1 MITKFTIAVFSSGLI
16 LGLLVM
22 FLIPSNE
29 EINIETEIRLHDIE
43 QEKALL
49 EKKNN
54 QLQFKINLFENEV
67 LKNDS
72 IIDNSTTEQL
82 DSLFINYFA
91 R

>member
-49 EKKNN
+49 EKQNN